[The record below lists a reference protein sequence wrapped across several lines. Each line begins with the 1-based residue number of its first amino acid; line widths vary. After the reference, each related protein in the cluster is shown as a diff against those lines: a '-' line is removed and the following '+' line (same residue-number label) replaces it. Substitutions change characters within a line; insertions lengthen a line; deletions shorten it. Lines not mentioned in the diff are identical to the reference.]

1 MQIYYPLRF
10 RLFLP
15 LLAAVVV
22 LGLAMFVER
31 QATAPRPASPGLN
44 GDELRPVLAGPI
56 ELAFHC
62 SNATFPRTTSGC
74 AEVGELEKAGL
85 IIPRKDGSGHYD
97 RFRDRLM
104 FPIRDARGRAIGFGG
119 RVLGKEG
126 AEGLYVMAVRGP
138 VALGVA
144 FKIADGQERARDGVA
159 MELLRQI
166 GSLSAGEFEELSPFY
181 RPVLRNHRGIEIG
194 DIVCDFEL
202 EEA

>member
-1 MQIYYPLRF
+1 MRRPRSLGE
-10 RLFLP
+10 P
-15 LLAAVVV
+15 DAAGGGLV
-22 LGLAMFVER
+22 LGGWGGSLVGLSSIDG
-31 QATAPRPASPGLN
+31 QDAS
-44 GDELRPVLAGPI
+44 R
-56 ELAFHC
+56 
-62 SNATFPRTTSGC
+62 NATTTFRTFEDGRLHR
-74 AEVGELEKAGL
+74 ARIEVT
-85 IIPRKDGSGHYD
+85 
-97 RFRDRLM
+97 
-104 FPIRDARGRAIGFGG
+104 GG